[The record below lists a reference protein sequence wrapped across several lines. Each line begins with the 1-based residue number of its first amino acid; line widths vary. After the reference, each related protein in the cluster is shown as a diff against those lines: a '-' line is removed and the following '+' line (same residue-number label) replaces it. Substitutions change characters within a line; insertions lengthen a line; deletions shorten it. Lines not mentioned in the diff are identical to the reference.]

1 MSTVVLLGGI
11 PSHKDLAPSV
21 IFIILVSGCSAAR
34 AQRRRVLTRR
44 LPPSPSS
51 VRPRDPAL
59 RLAPAAASLALDRPH
74 PAGHL
79 HRRAPGRFCRARCHV
94 QGQRQ
99 RGPVQCVPSAPPSPV
114 HAPSSLTRRP
124 SSSLARSRRAHP
136 SHRRLRLPH
145 RPAHQRLG
153 LARLPRHGRRRRR
166 RGGRRWAR
174 VQAVV
179 APDDRAHPPPRH
191 VCHHRHGHRDR
202 HQVERRHRRHDGRR
216 RADGQDAAQG
226 QLHRLDR

>member
-99 RGPVQCVPSAPPSPV
+99 RGPVQCVPALPFACPLIADSSPILFSRTQSPSSSFSPSASSSSSTRSSAPGARSSSPSRPPPPPPRR
-114 HAPSSLTRRP
+114 ATMGARPSGRGSGRP
-124 SSSLARSRRAHP
+124 SSSST
-136 SHRRLRLPH
+136 S
-145 RPAHQRLG
+145 
-153 LARLPRHGRRRRR
+153 ARLPSS
-166 RGGRRWAR
+166 AR
-174 VQAVV
+174 AS
-179 APDDRAHPPPRH
+179 
-191 VCHHRHGHRDR
+191 
-202 HQVERRHRRHDGRR
+202 
-216 RADGQDAAQG
+216 
-226 QLHRLDR
+226 